1 LLLNHRDGL
10 RKLHDAQLAR
20 IRSAEVDVDTDV
32 LQLQDRTDISTEA
45 QLRALD
51 RLKQRLLMLMLE
63 RDRLISMHYDKL
75 SEVELQLMQAISRRA
90 QLDF

>member
-1 LLLNHRDGL
+1 MLLNHRDGL